1 MSYQRFHFEEYG
13 AEASN
18 LGCWHGSK
26 WNQSDAILFLRT
38 SEYASTLFQFAKA
51 FGDWI
56 LKLIFSIHGM
66 ISKVPAVDI
75 YMYIPT
81 LLAAADENGPRNASP
96 PHVYTYY
103 RKFLVYTCWWW

>member
-1 MSYQRFHFEEYG
+1 M
-13 AEASN
+13 
-18 LGCWHGSK
+18 
-26 WNQSDAILFLRT
+26 
-38 SEYASTLFQFAKA
+38 
-51 FGDWI
+51 
-56 LKLIFSIHGM
+56 LKLIFSIHGI

-103 RKFLVYTCWWW
+103 HRKFLVYLLLVVVWRSQKCNIYGKLVVSKNIPFGIGHPVRDTRRGVPAVFEYGR